1 MTFPTQG
8 SFSQAE
14 RVEPLSK
21 LIFHLGM
28 SLLVAALAGVLG
40 LIFVPAESPLF
51 FLALVVELAMIVG
64 AVIVRARG
72 GAVGYGFL
80 YAFTAVTGFALAFP
94 IFAYVS
100 VLGGQLVAAAAGI
113 TAVSFLALS
122 WYASRAES
130 DFSFL
135 GGFLFVGTI
144 GLVLVGLLG
153 LFLPMG
159 PIMNY
164 VYTIGGIAIFTGWI
178 LYDISQYKNGV
189 PARDLPMAVLNVYLD
204 VVNLFLFILRLM
216 AILTGNSR
224 S

>member
-1 MTFPTQG
+1 MTYPVQG
-8 SFSQAE
+8 SFPYAE
-14 RVEPLSK
+14 KVEPLGK

-28 SLLVAALAGVLG
+28 SLLVAALAGILG
-40 LIFVPAESPLF
+40 IAFVPAGSPLF
-51 FLALVVELAMIVG
+51 FLAVVVELAMIVG

-94 IFAYVS
+94 VYAYVS

-113 TAVSFLALS
+113 TAVSFLVLS
-122 WYASRAES
+122 AYASRAES

-135 GGFLFVGTI
+135 GGFLLAGTI

-159 PIMNY
+159 PLVNY

-178 LYDISQYKNGV
+178 LYDISQYRNGI
-189 PARDLPMAVLNVYLD
+189 PARDLPMAVVSVFLD